1 MQPDSTVTGMP
12 RETPGRSAIEARFAE
27 VFAHLGLIRAYAS
40 RRGAHDPDEI
50 AAEVMAIAW
59 RRLAD
64 VPRDD
69 PRPWLIGTARN
80 LLLAERRR
88 HRMRLQDLEG
98 VEPPAPS
105 EPLPPTLEL
114 DAELE
119 RALASLSERD
129 REALL
134 LVAWE
139 DLTPAAAAASLGIS
153 GAAFRVRLH
162 RARQRL
168 ARALDSHPRG
178 HALDNRQPSWSSYEL

>member
-1 MQPDSTVTGMP
+1 MGMP
-12 RETPGRSAIEARFAE
+12 RETSERSAVEVRFAE
-27 VFAHLGLIRAYAS
+27 VFGHLGLIRAYAS
-40 RRGAHDPDEI
+40 RRGAHDADEI

-80 LLLAERRR
+80 LVLADRRR

-98 VEPPAPS
+98 VEPAAPS
-105 EPLPPTLEL
+105 EPLPPALEL

-134 LVAWE
+134 LVAWD

-162 RARQRL
+162 RARRRL
-168 ARALDSHPRG
+168 ARVLESHPHG
-178 HALDNRQPSWSSYEL
+178 HTLDNCQPSWSGYDL